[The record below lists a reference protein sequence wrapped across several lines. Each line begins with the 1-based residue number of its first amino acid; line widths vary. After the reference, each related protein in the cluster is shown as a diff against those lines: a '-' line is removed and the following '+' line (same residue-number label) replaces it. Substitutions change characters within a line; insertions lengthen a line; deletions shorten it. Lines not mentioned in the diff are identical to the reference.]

1 MSWLFVTPLDCSP
14 RGFSVH
20 GISPGKNTGAGCHFL
35 LQDVFLTQWSK
46 LGLLRLLQAGEI
58 LYLLSHQGSWYT
70 HKYIY
75 IILSELGFLQIL
87 SPRKYKPNSL
97 LVVKV
102 ACWIVYEIS
111 AMTGEKTSSN
121 SNKSVYQ
128 SVLFQNAKII

>member
-46 LGLLRLLQAGEI
+46 LGLLRLLQAGDI
-58 LYLLSHQGSWYT
+58 LYLLNHQGSWYT

>member
-58 LYLLSHQGSWYT
+58 LYLLNHQGSWYT